1 MAIGVH
7 YRFLGAASEDC
18 VVPGNQ
24 CSCPHLP
31 SQKCATDKF
40 TNMLV
45 TRGGSRGGRR
55 GLEPRSDFKLPNFLK
70 IEITG
75 FCLPTSLHKSNFHTS
90 HAHYTHHTQNWSVEP
105 LSDFRLDP
113 PLQVTGVILHSETV
127 YKYPFWHQYFHL
139 SSIWRFRHFYIIVHH
154 HHSSS

>member
-7 YRFLGAASEDC
+7 YRFLGAISEDC
-18 VVPGNQ
+18 VVPGDQ
-24 CSCPHLP
+24 CFCLYLP

-55 GLEPRSDFKLPNFLK
+55 GLEPRSHLKLPKFLK

-75 FCLPTSLHKSNFHTS
+75 FCLTTSLHKSSLHAN
-90 HAHYTHHTQNWSVEP
+90 HAHHTHHTQNWSVEF
-105 LSDFRLDP
+105 LSDFGLDP
-113 PLQVTGVILHSETV
+113 PLLVTGVIVHSEPV
-127 YKYPFWHQYFHL
+127 YE
-139 SSIWRFRHFYIIVHH
+139 
-154 HHSSS
+154 